1 MTSKTSRS
9 LLALA
14 LTAAI
19 VPAAIAVGNGAALAG
34 STNGSTPSSAVF
46 VGTNHNNTDDPSQP
60 ANEIAYYSRASSGA
74 LSLVGTF
81 PTGGQGSGPSQRFA
95 GDGLGAGNS
104 VQVSDDKRFLL
115 VTNAGS
121 NDVSVL
127 KIKKNGLQLVDR
139 EPTGDGSADHRFPNS
154 VTQRGDTVYVLNSAD
169 EGSITGFHLSRSGD
183 LTPIA
188 GSTRTL
194 DANNSRFSPDP
205 IENPTQVS
213 FTPDGSQL
221 LVSIKDG
228 PKAGLLPGYTPS
240 GPGRVL
246 VFGVGG
252 DDRPSPG
259 YVQNDFANRGPF
271 GFSFDPRGN
280 LLIAEFLGGRVIDG
294 GPTGSAGS
302 YSIGDDGRLTA
313 ITSAVSSDQID
324 TCWVVNN
331 GKYAFGSNYGSGTV
345 SSWTVAEDG
354 SLTLLKAVAGTTE
367 PTANIQGSTPLD
379 LRTSPDG
386 TSLYNVLPGSGKVA
400 AWSIGADGSL
410 TKLGEYGGVPQTVYG
425 DHAPSDF
432 GAGGSP
438 AGIDVI

>member
-1 MTSKTSRS
+1 MTSTTRRS

-14 LTAAI
+14 LTTTVASTVVA
-19 VPAAIAVGNGAALAG
+19 VATGPASAG
-34 STNGSTPSSAVF
+34 SGQTTGSAVF
-46 VGTNHNNTDDPSQP
+46 IGTNHNNTDDASRS
-60 ANEIAYYSRASSGA
+60 ANEIAYYARSASGG

-127 KIKKNGLQLVDR
+127 KIKKDGLQLVDR
-139 EPTGDGSADHRFPNS
+139 QPTGDGSASHRFPNS
-154 VTQRGDTVYVLNSAD
+154 VTQHGDTVYVLNSAD
-169 EGSITGFHLSRSGD
+169 EGSITGFRLSRSGD

-213 FTPDGSQL
+213 FTPDGTQL

-228 PKAGLLPGYTPS
+228 PKAGLLPGYTPT

-246 VFGVGG
+246 AFGVGS
-252 DDRPSPG
+252 DDRPSPS
-259 YVQNDFANRGPF
+259 YVQNDFGNRGPF

-280 LLIAEFLGGRVIDG
+280 LLVAEFLGGNTING
-294 GPTGSAGS
+294 GPSGAAGS
-302 YSIGDDGRLTA
+302 YAVGHDGRLTP
-313 ITSAVSSDQID
+313 ISPAVSSDQFD

-331 GKYAFGSNYGSGTV
+331 GKYAYGANYTSGTI
-345 SSWTVAEDG
+345 SSWKVAADG
-354 SLTLLKAVAGTTE
+354 SLTLLESVAGTTDA
-367 PTANIQGSTPLD
+367 TSNSQGSTPLD

-386 TSLYNVLPGSGKVA
+386 KSLYDVLPGSGKVA
-400 AWSIGADGSL
+400 AWSIGHDGSL
-410 TKLGEYGGVPQTVYG
+410 TKVGEYAGLPKTVDG
-425 DHAPSDF
+425 DHAPKDF

-438 AGIDVI
+438 AGIDVL